1 MWATM
6 REGAGNR
13 LGTVRAAL
21 PSAAVLVIALHVAD
35 DSWLQPNPG
44 TSAGDHLV
52 SGLVPFAV
60 LVAAAAALMR
70 LRGSWRAALMLVCGF
85 LGVVVGMEAAYDLA
99 AGQLAGDDAS
109 GLAALVAGLVL
120 LGAGVGGLWRARRRD
135 GSRRRRGTRRALIGA
150 GAVAGLVFV
159 GLPVALAYGSTHIA
173 SDDVPDAMFDVPYED
188 VVVTAA
194 DGARLTGWY
203 APSRNGA
210 AVVALGMSRESPREE
225 AAMLARRGYGV
236 LLYDP
241 RGWGGS
247 DGDPHAFGWEGHA
260 DVLAAV
266 DWLRGRPEVDP
277 GRIGGLGLSVGG
289 EVMITAAAA
298 SPGIAAVVSEGAG
311 ERSVRETVD
320 TDAGWLAVP
329 FQAVVTGAL
338 AVFSDGGP
346 PGGLADLAPRV
357 APRPLLLVYGE
368 DGQPGE
374 RELNPVYHRAA
385 GPTATLWEVPGSPHI
400 GGLET
405 QPAEYERRVAGFFD
419 DALDVGSPRRP
430 SA

>member
-1 MWATM
+1 MGVTPQERA
-6 REGAGNR
+6 REWIGAGR
-13 LGTVRAAL
+13 RAL
-21 PSAAVLVIALHVAD
+21 VPAAVVVIALHVAD

-52 SGLVPFAV
+52 SGLVPIAV
-60 LVAAAAALMR
+60 LVAAAVALPH
-70 LRGSWRAALMLVCGF
+70 LRGSWRAALTIACGF
-85 LGVVVGMEAAYDLA
+85 LGIVVGIEAAYDTA
-99 AGQLAGDDAS
+99 SGQLAGDDVT
-109 GLAALVAGLVL
+109 GLPALVAGLALV
-120 LGAGVGGLWRARRRD
+120 GAGVAGLWRARRRS
-135 GSRRRRGTRRALIGA
+135 GSRRWRLTRRGLLGV
-150 GAVAGLVFV
+150 GAVVVLAFV
-159 GLPVALAYGSTHIA
+159 GLPLALAYGSTHIA
-173 SDDVPDAMFDVPYED
+173 SDDVPEPAFDVPYED
-188 VVVTAA
+188 VVVRAA
-194 DGARLTGWY
+194 DGAELTGWY

-210 AVVALGMSRESPREE
+210 AVIALGMSRESPREE

-247 DGDPHAFGWEGHA
+247 EGDPHAFGWEGHA
-260 DVLAAV
+260 DVLAAAEY
-266 DWLRGRPEVDP
+266 LRGRPDVEP
-277 GRIGGLGLSVGG
+277 GRVGGLGLSVGG
-289 EVMITAAAA
+289 EVMITAAAT
-298 SPGIAAVVSEGAG
+298 SPDIAAVVSEGAG

-320 TDAGWLAVP
+320 TDSGWLAVP
-329 FQAVVTGAL
+329 FQAMVTGAL

-346 PGGLADLAPRV
+346 PPGLADLTPRI

-419 DALDVGSPRRP
+419 DALGVAP
-430 SA
+430 